1 MKKRIADAFK
11 HAVKSAYDAGEL
23 KSESV
28 PGFQV
33 EIPKHKDHG
42 DFAVNIAMLMAKGEK
57 ASPRIIAEK
66 IINHLDK
73 GACDIKIMEI
83 AGPGFINIFLKDS
96 SWFAILD
103 EISVKGE
110 CFGKSDIGKGQRIQV
125 EFVSANPTG
134 PLHIGHGRGAAFG
147 DALSSVLR
155 AAGYEVETEYYIN
168 DAGNQ
173 MDKLG
178 ESLFVRYLQIS
189 GKDITFPDNGYKG
202 DYLIKIAEDFK
213 KIHGDRYV
221 DEPIDKVNEIFIEF
235 ASESILN
242 SIKDDLKQFGVK
254 HDLWFSEKTLFDNN
268 LVDKTLN
275 DLENKGFIYNKDG
288 AKWFKSSKFGDEKDR
303 VVIRDNGL
311 TTYFASDIAYHD
323 NKFKRGYDRIIN
335 LWGADHH
342 GYVQRLKGAVSA
354 LGIDADKR
362 FSVIL
367 VQFVSLIKDGEPVA
381 MSTRAAQFETL
392 KDVVDEVGKD
402 AARFSFL
409 LRRADSPL
417 DFDMDLVKARTIDNP
432 VFYVQYAHAR
442 ICSIFETAMENNIDI
457 SHWKDIDPTLLTT
470 EDEVSIIKLLA
481 SFPEVIAKSAQFLEP
496 HRITYYLGELASKF
510 HGYYNRH
517 RVITEDIPLSRARL
531 YLINAIRHVLKNGLT
546 ILGVSAPGK
555 M

>member
-11 HAVKSAYDAGEL
+11 HAVTSAHDKGEL
-23 KSESV
+23 KSESS
-28 PGFQV
+28 PRFEV
-33 EIPKHKDHG
+33 EIPKNKDHG
-42 DFAVNIAMLMAKGEK
+42 DFAVNIAMLMAKSENT
-57 ASPRIIAEK
+57 SPRIIAEK
-66 IINHLDK
+66 LINHLDK
-73 GACDIKIMEI
+73 DACDIKNLKI

-96 SWFAILD
+96 AWLAILH
-103 EISVKGE
+103 EISKKRDH
-110 CFGKSDIGKGQRIQV
+110 FGKSDIGNGQRIQV

-173 MDKLG
+173 MNKLG
-178 ESLFVRYLQIS
+178 ESLFARYMQIS
-189 GKDITFPDNGYKG
+189 GKNITFPDDGYKG
-202 DYLIKIAEDFK
+202 DYIIRIAEDFK
-213 KIHGDRYV
+213 NIHGDIYI
-221 DEPIDKVNEIFIEF
+221 DEPIEKVNEIFTKF

-242 SIKDDLKQFGVK
+242 GIKDDLEQFGVK

-275 DLENKGFIYNKDG
+275 DLEKKGFIYNKDG
-288 AKWFKSSKFGDEKDR
+288 AKWFRSSDFGDEKDR
-303 VVIRDNGL
+303 VVIRNNGV

-323 NKFKRGYDRIIN
+323 NKFKRGFDRIIN

-342 GYVQRLKGAVSA
+342 GYIQRLKGAVSA

-442 ICSIFETAMENNIDI
+442 ICSIFETAAENNIDI
-457 SHWKDIDPTLLTT
+457 SHLKDIDMNLLTT
-470 EDEVSIIKLLA
+470 EDEIAIIKFLA
-481 SFPEVIAKSAQFLEP
+481 SFPEVIEKSAQCLEP
-496 HRITYYLGELASKF
+496 HRITYYLEELASKF

-517 RVITEDIPLSRARL
+517 RVITEDISLSRARL
-531 YLINAIRHVLKNGLT
+531 YLINAVRHILKNGLKL
-546 ILGVSAPGK
+546 LGVFAPEK